1 MFAQKHS
8 IVVWGSVVLLAAWLV
23 GCSSNAA
30 RIQVSPTPTVPPSID
45 WSRATQPQIDQLAQ
59 RYLGTLSL
67 DQRIGQ
73 LFMQGFSTI
82 GYADDN
88 AQIMRQIQPGGTIW
102 YAFQMQSAQQTRDTM
117 AATQQAAN
125 IPVLTAS
132 DNEGGVINN
141 LRNMFPPLPSATAIG
156 YRDDPAYAYAESR
169 LTARDMLSVGLNT
182 DLAPVVDVQTVAY
195 GPDTSGR
202 TYGFTP
208 DQVTKLAGSALAGLQ
223 DTGVIGTL
231 KHFPG
236 LGSATTD
243 AHTSL
248 PIITKSRADIEA
260 SDFAPYRA
268 LLNGPHPPG
277 MVMATDVLMTAI
289 DSSLPAELSPTVMG
303 ILRNELHFDG
313 VILTDALYMD
323 GIRLHTGA
331 YPGEDMYTA
340 GVMALQ
346 AGCDMLNYSFD
357 LPKSLQM
364 RDTIKAAL
372 ANGQLTMARI
382 NQSVQRILRLKIARG
397 LIPFQPES
405 VPGAPQPPLFSVAQA
420 PLAKSPV
427 LL

>member
-1 MFAQKHS
+1 MFARKRLL
-8 IVVWGSVVLLAAWLV
+8 VVWGSSILLAAWLV

-30 RIQVSPTPTVPPSID
+30 RISVAPTPTVPPGISIA
-45 WSRATQPQIDQLAQ
+45 RARQAQIDQVAQ
-59 RYLGTLSL
+59 RYLNSLSL
-67 DQRIGQ
+67 NQRIGQ

-82 GYADDN
+82 GYAYDN
-88 AQIMRQIQPGGTIW
+88 AQIMQQIQPGGTIW
-102 YAFQMQSAQQTRDTM
+102 YAFQMQSAQQTRDTI

-125 IPVLTAS
+125 LPLLTAA
-132 DNEGGVINN
+132 DNEGGAINN
-141 LRNMFPPLPSATAIG
+141 LRNMFPPLPSATSIG
-156 YRDDPAYAYAESR
+156 YRDDPTYAYAEAR

-182 DLAPVVDVQTVAY
+182 DLAPVVDVQTVGY
-195 GPDTSGR
+195 GPDTTGR

-208 DQVTKLAGSALAGLQ
+208 DRVITLAGSALAGLQ
-223 DTGVIGTL
+223 DAGVIGTL

-268 LLNGPHPPG
+268 LLDGPHPPG

-289 DSSLPAELSPTVMG
+289 DPNLPAELSPTIITG
-303 ILRNELHFDG
+303 ILRNELHYDG
-313 VILTDALYMD
+313 VIMTDALYMD
-323 GIRLHTGA
+323 GIRLRTGP
-331 YPGEDMYTA
+331 YPGVDMYTA

-364 RDTIKAAL
+364 RDTIKAAIS
-372 ANGQLTMARI
+372 NGQLSMARI
-382 NQSVQRILRLKIARG
+382 NQSVLRILRLKIDRG
-397 LIPFQPES
+397 LIPFDPES
-405 VPGAPQPPLFSVAQA
+405 VPGAPQPPRPRPPRCSRR
-420 PLAKSPV
+420 
-427 LL
+427 